1 MQLELRMRNA
11 NLMESVREY
20 AQRRLNFALDRYG
33 SRIRRVTVRI
43 TDLNGPRGGVDKQCR
58 IKMEVV
64 PSGVLLL
71 EETHSDVYAAI
82 SGAVHRVTETLE
94 RTLSCE
100 KRRRD
105 TREESLRFSE

>member
-43 TDLNGPRGGVDKQCR
+43 TDLNGPRAVLISSAVSRWRLFLPEFCYWRKRTPMCTR
-58 IKMEVV
+58 
-64 PSGVLLL
+64 PS
-71 EETHSDVYAAI
+71 AARCTG
-82 SGAVHRVTETLE
+82 SQRRWSE
-94 RTLSCE
+94 R
-100 KRRRD
+100 
-105 TREESLRFSE
+105 